1 METPLRDYI
10 GAGKTRE
17 NEWEPKLKQ
26 LSIKKALE
34 SLPKPK
40 VVSYKVSIEQI
51 EALQSSIQAAELE
64 ILNKRNED
72 EELEDEIDRIAA
84 IKQREEA

>member
-1 METPLRDYI
+1 M
-10 GAGKTRE
+10 
-17 NEWEPKLKQ
+17 
-26 LSIKKALE
+26 
-34 SLPKPK
+34 PKPK

-51 EALQSSIQAAELE
+51 EALQSSIQAAEQE
-64 ILNKRNED
+64 IVNKRNED